1 VAFLLWGPPGVH
13 VGRRRR
19 LTIRATKL
27 AQLLSVV
34 AVHGFRPGFPSLPR
48 DYCLDQTKGI
58 VLPALYDPSALTAD
72 EKDRFLAALGDGYF
86 EDAAAGAHLEGV
98 DLPLNIEAGLLRHR
112 AFYDRRTLTEF
123 QIADKTEAFWS
134 DDIAPEVSLFRRCPI
149 NFKFDRIRIYFQ
161 EQKMAFYDYAF
172 FSVECE
178 NLMKKY
184 NLSFDVDDEFIS
196 DDVLEIFLSE
206 LFELALTKPYS
217 KPWYEF
223 HIDQQL
229 YWMDDCTNNS
239 PDGRID
245 QVNFEGATIAAAT
258 VGRLI
263 EQYYW
268 KFLVEKLAIR
278 GDKSSKGAKFG
289 GLRRAFELKDVHA
302 VWQAE
307 ACTIWLQHPAFPKTT
322 VASIVKKRL
331 KLAQTE
337 KHISRVLTRP

>member
-1 VAFLLWGPPGVH
+1 LGSTWGP
-13 VGRRRR
+13 RRSTR

-27 AQLLSVV
+27 AQPLSVV

-268 KFLVEKLAIR
+268 KFLVEKSAIR
-278 GDKSSKGAKFG
+278 GAKSSDGAKSG
-289 GLRRAFELKDVHA
+289 GHAKASKKKPVHA
-302 VWQAE
+302 RWRYAARAIWQENPTSSITDVARK
-307 ACTIWLQHPAFPKTT
+307 LKKT
-322 VASIVKKRL
+322 L
-331 KLAQTE
+331 KLTPTVKQ
-337 KHISRVLTRP
+337 ICRVIRPK